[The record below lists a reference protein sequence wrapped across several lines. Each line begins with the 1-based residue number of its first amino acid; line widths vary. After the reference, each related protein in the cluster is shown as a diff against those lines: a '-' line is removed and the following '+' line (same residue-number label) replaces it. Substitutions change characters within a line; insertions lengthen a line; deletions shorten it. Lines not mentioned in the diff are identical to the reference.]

1 MTYSLVARF
10 KLRSIL
16 IYHFENFKTN
26 PFMVSIY
33 VNILEKQSNDSKSL
47 VTCVHMC
54 MWLASFP

>member
-1 MTYSLVARF
+1 MTCSLVARF
-10 KLRSIL
+10 KLTSIL
-16 IYHFENFKTN
+16 IYHFENLKTN

-33 VNILEKQSNDSKSL
+33 VNILEKQYNDSMSL